1 MRAKTIIAAILSA
14 GLIAG
19 LFFYISRRH
28 DEEET
33 VYRINPLRSDISITV
48 SAAGYV
54 RPRNRLEIKPPLAG
68 RVEEILLREGDT
80 VKAGEIIAWLS
91 SSERAALL
99 DAARARGEEE
109 LRKWKEVYRPT
120 PVIAP
125 LDGFIIR
132 RNIEPGQSIGAQ
144 EAVLV
149 MADEL
154 IIRAQVDETDLR
166 KIAIGQEAK
175 ITLDAHPREKISGV
189 LEHIAYESE
198 VVSNVTVYNVDIRPL
213 QGFGLMRSGM
223 NAMVEA
229 LIEKSENALLVPT
242 SAIEERNGLK
252 FLRVETGNGI
262 ERREVE
268 TGISDGSN
276 TEIVSGLNVR
286 DTLIISLEPGS
297 GVAGRFRGG
306 LPGMGNR

>member
-1 MRAKTIIAAILSA
+1 MRAKKTTAVLLAAV
-14 GLIAG
+14 LIAG
-19 LFFYISRRH
+19 TAFYLSRRQE
-28 DEEET
+28 EEET
-33 VYRINPLRSDISITV
+33 IYRIRPFRRDISITV
-48 SAAGYV
+48 SASGYV

-68 RVEEILLREGDT
+68 RVEEILLREGET

-125 LDGFIIR
+125 LDGFVIR
-132 RNIEPGQSIGAQ
+132 RNIEPGQSVGAQ
-144 EAVLV
+144 EALLV

-166 KIAIGQEAK
+166 KIEIGQEAE
-175 ITLDAHPREKISGV
+175 ITLDAHPGRKING
-189 LEHIAYESE
+189 LIEHISYESE

-213 QGFGLMRSGM
+213 QEAGVMRSGM

-229 LIEKSENALLVPT
+229 LIEKSENALLVPA
-242 SAIEERNGLK
+242 SAIEKGDGLS
-252 FLRVETGNGI
+252 FVRVASGNGF
-262 ERREVE
+262 EMREVK

-276 TEIVSGLNVR
+276 TEIISGISGG
-286 DTLIISLEPGS
+286 DTLIISLDPSS
-297 GVAGRFRGG
+297 GVGPRFRGG
-306 LPGMGNR
+306 LPGMGGR